1 MRPVVGQPLR
11 WKFVTT
17 EGVCDRV
24 LGPLEPMENR
34 EEAKQFCSPEQHV
47 HQQAQNLV
55 VSTLIVDSAE
65 ASEIVCL
72 GYNNVP

>member
-1 MRPVVGQPLR
+1 
-11 WKFVTT
+11 
-17 EGVCDRV
+17 
-24 LGPLEPMENR
+24 MENR

-72 GYNNVP
+72 SYNNVP